1 MREVL
6 EDTQRKIKFLFRCDV
21 GTKNEV
27 GTGHLIRSVALAK
40 KLNQDNNLKN
50 ENTIFLTSYEKKF
63 SFVENILRKNNFKLQ
78 YINLKKAPPNSNEEF
93 EIIKKINPQI
103 IIFDRIKTNKSF
115 ISKFQKYKFKTVLL
129 DDIGS
134 AISHANLVICPIFF
148 DRPLNKKIYKGFKYM
163 IFSEIKRKKKN
174 LKKNIFT
181 ITVSFG
187 GYDKRKL
194 FFFLMKNFHK
204 IDSKYRFNL
213 IFGFEKEKVN
223 SQILKYISKFEN
235 INTFFR
241 PKNYSDILFKTDLAI
256 ISGGLT
262 LIEFLSI
269 GVPTIALPQYK
280 HQYSTIK
287 ILENLGCTIMGSKQ
301 YKLNW
306 VFFFKIF
313 NNLINNYK
321 LRKNMSIKGKKIID
335 SNGKER
341 VSKLISKLL

>member
-1 MREVL
+1 M
-6 EDTQRKIKFLFRCDV
+6 
-21 GTKNEV
+21 
-27 GTGHLIRSVALAK
+27 
-40 KLNQDNNLKN
+40 
-50 ENTIFLTSYEKKF
+50 
-63 SFVENILRKNNFKLQ
+63 Q
-78 YINLKKAPPNSNEEF
+78 YKV
-93 EIIKKINPQI
+93 
-103 IIFDRIKTNKSF
+103 
-115 ISKFQKYKFKTVLL
+115 Y
-129 DDIGS
+129 
-134 AISHANLVICPIFF
+134 
-148 DRPLNKKIYKGFKYM
+148 
-163 IFSEIKRKKKN
+163 
-174 LKKNIFT
+174 
-181 ITVSFG
+181 
-187 GYDKRKL
+187 
-194 FFFLMKNFHK
+194 

-223 SQILKYISKFEN
+223 SQIIKYISKFEN

-280 HQYSTIK
+280 HQYATIK

-335 SNGKER
+335 SKGKER